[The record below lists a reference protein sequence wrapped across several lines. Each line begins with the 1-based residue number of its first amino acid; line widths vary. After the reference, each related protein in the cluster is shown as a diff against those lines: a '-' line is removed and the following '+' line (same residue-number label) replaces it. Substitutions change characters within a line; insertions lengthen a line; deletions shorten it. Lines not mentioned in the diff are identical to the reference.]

1 VVLQI
6 IQLSYVRSS
15 PDNEKRGRR
24 KIKEMQGLT
33 WPVANLGNKSGI
45 SALHPFA
52 QLLFPSI
59 NPLSSGNFAHIGER
73 VEEDASAFPFPLEL
87 ASPCKCLSTSDIGVA
102 VNIFLLPPGTV
113 LSDDGWNDLKA
124 EGLISLVMDDMVV
137 EG

>member
-1 VVLQI
+1 MQH
-6 IQLSYVRSS
+6 SSVRLAS
-15 PDNEKRGRR
+15 DNERRGRR
-24 KIKEMQGLT
+24 KIKEMQRLT
-33 WPVANLGNKSGI
+33 CPVANLGNKSGI

-73 VEEDASAFPFPLEL
+73 VEEDASAFPFPLVL
-87 ASPCKCLSTSDIGVA
+87 ASPCRCLSTSDIGVA

-113 LSDDGWNDLKA
+113 LCDDDNGWYDLKA

-137 EG
+137 EVKG